1 MTRSNRPDFAA
12 FVRAARTLNS
22 SLEVTAVLRG
32 LLDGLE
38 ELLQPSSWSLLL
50 RDDVTGA
57 LVFTLVRSEVDQA
70 LAGKQLDPGEG
81 IAGWVMQTGETLL
94 IPDVNGDTRFSKR
107 MDETTGYATRSIVA
121 VPLRVE
127 NRPIGVLEI
136 VNAMDERVFT
146 ADDVEIL
153 QAFADFAALAIDNA
167 RAHSALLEL
176 TRNDPLSG
184 LRNSRFFLSCVD
196 EAVGGGERFAVLF
209 SDMDRFKQLV
219 DGHGHMNGSAA
230 LAEVGRVYGRAL
242 APGEVG
248 CRFGGDEFAFL
259 IPGADGVRAAA
270 RCHEL
275 ATLVSAR
282 TFLVDEGIN
291 ASLEASFGWAAFPE
305 DALTPRVLLHIAD
318 SRMYEAKRKRR
329 RARDGTTADVST
341 EEQGETG

>member
-1 MTRSNRPDFAA
+1 MPPSNSPDFAA

-22 SLEVTAVLRG
+22 SLDIHAVLRG

-38 ELLQPSSWSLLL
+38 ELLQPSNWSLLP
-50 RDDVTGA
+50 RDEETGH
-57 LVFTLVRSEVDQA
+57 LVFALVRSEVDEA
-70 LAGKQLDPGEG
+70 LVGKHLDPGEG
-81 IAGWVMQTGETLL
+81 IAGWVMRKGETLL
-94 IPDVNGDTRFSKR
+94 IADVNTDARFSNR
-107 MDETTGYATRSIVA
+107 MDQVTGFATRSIVA

-136 VNAMDERVFT
+136 VNAMDERAFT
-146 ADDVEIL
+146 RDDVEIL

-167 RAHSALLEL
+167 RAHSALIEL

-196 EAVGGGERFAVLF
+196 EAVGRGERFAVLF

-230 LAEVGRVYGRAL
+230 LAEVGRVYQKAL
-242 APGEVG
+242 VPGEIG

-259 IPGADGVRAAA
+259 IPDADGSRAAA
-270 RCHEL
+270 RCVEL
-275 ATLVSAR
+275 SSLIAQR

-305 DALTPRVLLHIAD
+305 DALSPRVLLHIAD
-318 SRMYEAKRKRR
+318 GRMYEAKRNRK
-329 RARDGTTADVST
+329 RARGVSDVEAGS
-341 EEQGETG
+341 EPSGGG

>member
-1 MTRSNRPDFAA
+1 MPRRPDFAA

-22 SLEVTAVLRG
+22 SLDVHAVLRG
-32 LLDGLE
+32 LLEGLE

-50 RDDVTGA
+50 RDDVTGN
-57 LVFTLVRSEVDQA
+57 LVFTLVRSEVDAA
-70 LAGKQLDPGEG
+70 LAGKHLDPGEG
-81 IAGWVMQTGETLL
+81 IAGWVMKSGETLL
-94 IPDVNGDTRFSKR
+94 ISDVTKDTRFSSR
-107 MDETTGYATRSIVA
+107 MDQVTGYATRSIVA

-136 VNAMDERVFT
+136 VNAMDERIFT
-146 ADDVEIL
+146 PDDVEIL
-153 QAFADFAALAIDNA
+153 QAFADFTALAIDNA
-167 RAHSALLEL
+167 RAHTELLEL

-184 LRNSRFFLSCVD
+184 LRNSRFFLACVD
-196 EAVGGGERFAVLF
+196 EAVGKGERFAVLF

-230 LAEVGRVYGRAL
+230 LAEVGRVYAVAL
-242 APGEVG
+242 APGEIG

-259 IPGADGVRAAA
+259 LPGADGSRAAT
-270 RCHEL
+270 RCNEL
-275 ATLVSAR
+275 ASLIANR

-318 SRMYEAKRKRR
+318 SRMYEAKRNRK
-329 RARDGTTADVST
+329 RARGAAEVEAEGAR
-341 EEQGETG
+341 EEP